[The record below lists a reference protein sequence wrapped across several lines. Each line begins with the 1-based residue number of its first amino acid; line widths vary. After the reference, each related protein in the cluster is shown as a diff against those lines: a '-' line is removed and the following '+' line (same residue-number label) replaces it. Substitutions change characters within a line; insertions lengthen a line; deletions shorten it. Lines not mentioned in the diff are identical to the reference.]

1 MVRGLKRLGIALPFG
16 WGLTAVPAGGC
27 IRGTKY
33 GTPGAGALWRALVA
47 TMVGYSARRCAR
59 LIDTKDGLAVL
70 RWSLRRYLYIL
81 ESFYYFTQHP
91 SGARSECGGL
101 RMNQHAKLSRY
112 SEKGACA
119 VSIEDGRYNS
129 SSDNDIRMGI

>member
-1 MVRGLKRLGIALPFG
+1 
-16 WGLTAVPAGGC
+16 
-27 IRGTKY
+27 
-33 GTPGAGALWRALVA
+33 
-47 TMVGYSARRCAR
+47 MVGHSYRRCAQS
-59 LIDTKDGLAVL
+59 IETKDGLVVL
-70 RWSLRRYLYIL
+70 RWSPRWYLYIA
-81 ESFYYFTQHP
+81 ENFDYFTQHH

>member
-1 MVRGLKRLGIALPFG
+1 MVRGLKRLGIAFPFG

-47 TMVGYSARRCAR
+47 TMVGYSSRRCAR
-59 LIDTKDGLAVL
+59 SIETKDGLVVL
-70 RWSLRRYLYIL
+70 RWSPRWDLYIV
-81 ESFYYFTQHP
+81 ENFDYFTQHP
-91 SGARSECGGL
+91 SGARSECGRL
-101 RMNQHAKLSRY
+101 RMNQHAKLGRY
-112 SEKGACA
+112 REKGACA

-129 SSDNDIRMGI
+129 SGDNDIRMGI